1 MEGNKR
7 WQIMI
12 ILMAGLI
19 LSLLSL
25 AAGMK
30 EGKVVIG
37 GEYVLRSGETLAGDL
52 VMIGGHAILEENG
65 LVQRN
70 LALIGSSLES
80 SGTVQGDIVGIGSRI
95 DLTSSAIVKGRVMLL
110 NATLQSKA
118 GAQVGEV
125 VHLKPFSNINPS
137 PFYQSR
143 FNWLSMGIGRWFAFL
158 FKVFAWSALAVLI
171 GLLFPH
177 ALERIAD
184 AVSAETAIAI
194 GLGFLTWIISITV
207 ILFLI
212 ITLIFIPLAFV
223 AAIIVSA
230 GWFMGII
237 GVGAVLGKKITLL
250 LHQDWSL
257 PITAAVGT
265 FILVFIINAISAL
278 IPCIG
283 WTVPFLFGLLGFGA
297 VVMTRFGTEALVKN

>member
-110 NATLQSKA
+110 NATLQSEA

-207 ILFLI
+207 VLFLI

-237 GVGAVLGKKITLL
+237 GVGAVGKKD
-250 LHQDWSL
+250 HS
-257 PITAAVGT
+257 PASSR
-265 FILVFIINAISAL
+265 LVFTDHCGSRDFYPGVYYKRN
-278 IPCIG
+278 
-283 WTVPFLFGLLGFGA
+283 LGFDPLHWMDCPLFVWFVRIWGSGDDP
-297 VVMTRFGTEALVKN
+297 FWNGNPC